1 MLLQS
6 IRPCGSILIYL
17 KKDGGHAT
25 ITQKIPLEIV
35 KALVP
40 QIVDSSFVVAAASQV
55 SEFSEVDVTN
65 MVMTGQRKLDA
76 EPKRNSKSQKVHT
89 NIDKNT

>member
-1 MLLQS
+1 M
-6 IRPCGSILIYL
+6 
-17 KKDGGHAT
+17 
-25 ITQKIPLEIV
+25 
-35 KALVP
+35 
-40 QIVDSSFVVAAASQV
+40 DSSFVVAAASQV